1 MHLKVRAAQLAVDRM
16 SSHREA
22 KNDARCSGST
32 FWTVKNMKK
41 ISTGK
46 VSTISKTQFW
56 KGNPPSFTKQNPTK
70 AVTTKPLPIFISA
83 AMIVASMPSPAR
95 LWIKNTFIILALL
108 SCGLL
113 VAQRARNT
121 NMLSSMFAQRKNTES
136 VPSPN
141 ISLNP
146 IIILHVAE
154 NSLITT
160 LILQCFRLALL
171 WALIVCLKPIRW
183 IHCYEWKKKLKASG
197 LITHWRQNLLLA
209 L

>member
-1 MHLKVRAAQLAVDRM
+1 
-16 SSHREA
+16 
-22 KNDARCSGST
+22 
-32 FWTVKNMKK
+32 MKK

-70 AVTTKPLPIFISA
+70 VVTTKPLPIFISA

-113 VAQRARNT
+113 VAQRARKT
-121 NMLSSMFAQRKNTES
+121 NMLNSMFAQRKNTES

-146 IIILHVAE
+146 ITVLHVAE

-160 LILQCFRLALL
+160 LILQCFRLAL
-171 WALIVCLKPIRW
+171 
-183 IHCYEWKKKLKASG
+183 S
-197 LITHWRQNLLLA
+197 
-209 L
+209 